1 MGGVLRGALIGVALV
16 ALAGCAMLNPPLEQ
30 RTSHGPSAEELF
42 IYRSMLLNGR
52 EPSFDER
59 RYWDD
64 QLDLKVSQYLRQ
76 HPDVANSLDVSTF
89 RFYRRPSIGMSKEQV
104 LILLGAPEG
113 VTTDAGEMEKLA
125 RRYWAGI
132 KGNATEVWMYPL
144 GWSFFFA
151 GPKVVDI
158 TQYLER

>member
-1 MGGVLRGALIGVALV
+1 MGLALV
-16 ALAGCAMLNPPLEQ
+16 VLGGCAMLNPPLEQ

-42 IYRSMLLNGR
+42 IYRSMMLNRR

-76 HPDVANSLDVSTF
+76 HPEVANSLDVSTF
-89 RFYRRPSIGMSKEQV
+89 RFYRRPSVGMSKEQV
-104 LILLGAPEG
+104 MILLGAPEG

-125 RRYWAGI
+125 RRYWSGI
-132 KGNATEVWMYPL
+132 KGNATEVWTYPL